1 MSLITLNSAQKLIRS
16 EVSKFTSTEV
26 ETVASDIEKDCT
38 LPSDVL
44 QKVSQ
49 MGLFALTIPE
59 EYGGSALDVT
69 SLCIALEELAKSCA
83 SLAMTVA
90 VNNCLVNYP
99 LIRYGSTEMK
109 NQYLKKI
116 ANGSVGGYAPLS
128 DVEVSGQE
136 CVLESEG
143 EQRYLSKRYAVV
155 LNSTFADFLII
166 PVRASNGV
174 CLYLVEKGTQ
184 GMNAY
189 NVSTMGLHSA
199 GITGLEFK
207 HAELKKERCL
217 VSAESG
223 EQAIQSVLDYAHIGF
238 AAVALGL
245 MQASLQASVKYAKER
260 KQFGRPIAEFPMVQ
274 EMLAEMKTELEE
286 SRLLVYESANRF
298 DAGEEYRMIA
308 RIALLSS
315 CEGAVSTGLKAIQ
328 VHGGYGYIKDYPV
341 ERYFRDAKSLQL
353 LGETPS
359 DMRLKIAKEI
369 IL

>member
-1 MSLITLNSAQKLIRS
+1 MSLITANSAQKLIRN
-16 EVSKFTSTEV
+16 EVSRFTSTEV
-26 ETVASDIEKDCT
+26 ETVATDIEQEGSIPSDI
-38 LPSDVL
+38 L
-44 QKVSQ
+44 QKISQ

-59 EYGGSALDVT
+59 EYGGSGLDVT

-109 NQYLKKI
+109 EGYLKKI
-116 ANGSVGGYAPLS
+116 ATGSIGGYAPLY
-128 DVEVSGQE
+128 DIEVMGQQ

-143 EQRYLSKRYAVV
+143 ERRYLSKRYDIV

-166 PVRASNGV
+166 PVRSSNGV
-174 CLYLVEKGTQ
+174 YLFLIDKGAQ

-189 NVSTMGLHSA
+189 SVATMGLRSA

-207 HAELKKERCL
+207 HGELKTEQCL
-217 VSAESG
+217 VAAESG
-223 EQAIQSVLDYAHIGF
+223 EQTIQSMRDYAHIGF
-238 AAVALGL
+238 AAIALGL
-245 MQASLQASVKYAKER
+245 MQASLVASVKYAKER

-274 EMLAEMKTELEE
+274 EMLAEMKTELEK
-286 SRLLVYESANRF
+286 SRLLVYEAANRF
-298 DAGEEYRMIA
+298 DAGEEYRTIA
-308 RIALLSS
+308 RIAFLSA
-315 CEGAVSTGLKAIQ
+315 CKGAVETGLKAIQ
-328 VHGGYGYIKDYPV
+328 VHGGYGYIKHYPV

>member
-1 MSLITLNSAQKLIRS
+1 MSLITFNSAHKLIRN
-16 EVSKFTSTEV
+16 EVSKFTTAEV
-26 ETVASDIEKDCT
+26 EAAASDIEKDCSI
-38 LPSDVL
+38 PSDVL
-44 QKVSQ
+44 KKISQ
-49 MGLFALTIPE
+49 MGLYALTIPE
-59 EYGGSALDVT
+59 EYGGSGLDAT
-69 SLCIALEELAKSCA
+69 SLCVALEELAKSCA

-99 LIRYGSTEMK
+99 LIRYGSTEIKK
-109 NQYLKKI
+109 NYLKKI
-116 ANGSVGGYAPLS
+116 TNGGIGGYAPLS
-128 DVEVSGQE
+128 DIEVADQE

-143 EQRYLSKRYAVV
+143 DRKYLSKRYDVV

-166 PVRASNGV
+166 PVRSANGI
-174 CLYLVEKGTQ
+174 YLFLMEKGAQ

-189 NVSTMGLHSA
+189 TVSTMGLRSA

-207 HAELKKERCL
+207 HGELKTEWCL
-217 VSAESG
+217 VAAESG
-223 EQAIQSVLDYAHIGF
+223 EQAVQSVLDYAHIGF
-238 AAVALGL
+238 AAIALGL

-274 EMLAEMKTELEE
+274 EMLAEMKTAVEE

-298 DAGEEYRMIA
+298 DSGEDYRMIA
-308 RIALLSS
+308 RIAFLSS
-315 CEGAVSTGLKAIQ
+315 CGGAVSIGLKAIQ

-359 DMRLKIAKEI
+359 DMRVKIAKEI